1 MRADTRIVQGRGWN
15 STSSTVGV
23 PRYGF
28 RDTDFTMARAAGA
41 SAFVD
46 IFLSLVAYA
55 KHKLDSLWSIL
66 KASLGPP
73 RGACSWVPLRKN
85 TGCRQERNQGV
96 DRIPPR

>member
-55 KHKLDSLWSIL
+55 KHKLDSLWSML
-66 KASLGPP
+66 KHRLG
-73 RGACSWVPLRKN
+73 RLEVLAHGYRCGRTLSAGRSVTKA
-85 TGCRQERNQGV
+85 
-96 DRIPPR
+96 